1 MLTGKRI
8 LLGVTGGIAA
18 YKSAFLV
25 REFIRAGA
33 EVQVVMTRAAA
44 QFITPLTMT
53 TLSKRE
59 VVIDMFPL
67 QPDQPWNQPTKHI
80 DLALWGDVMLIAP
93 ATANTIAKISSGA
106 ADNFLTTL
114 VLAVRC
120 PLIIAPAMDVDM
132 YLNDATQ
139 RNLAGLREAGCRVLE
154 PDAGEL
160 ASGLSGPGRM
170 PEVDRLFNE
179 VVRSLDHA
187 GRDLAGR
194 RVLVTAGPT
203 YEPIDPVRFIGN
215 RSSGKMG
222 FAVAAA
228 AAQRGATVTLI
239 SGPVSLK
246 TPRNVKRIDVSTAK
260 EMASAVVAEFPAADL
275 LVMAAAVADFAPAGP
290 SQQKIKREQKAG
302 GPFILELAENPD
314 ILKAAG
320 GKKTHQVIVG
330 FALETEHGVENA
342 RKKLAAKHLDVIVLN
357 NPLDEGAGFGSDTNV
372 VTVITASGEEEQ
384 LPRMAKIDVAYALLA
399 RVAPLLSQRAHGRP

>member
-25 REFIRAGA
+25 REFVRAGA

-53 TLSKRE
+53 TLSRRE
-59 VVIDMFPL
+59 VVVDMFP
-67 QPDQPWNQPTKHI
+67 PPADQPAVLPVRHI

-93 ATANTIAKISSGA
+93 ATANTIAKITHGT

-114 VLAVRC
+114 VLALRC
-120 PLIIAPAMDVDM
+120 PLVIAPAMDVDM
-132 YLNDATQ
+132 YLNDTTR
-139 RNLAGLREAGCRVLE
+139 RNIAALRETGCIVLE
-154 PDAGEL
+154 PDEGEL

-170 PEVDRLFNE
+170 PEVDRLFGE
-179 VVRSLDHA
+179 VVKSLDGA
-187 GRDLAGR
+187 SRDLAGR
-194 RVLVTAGPT
+194 TVLVTAGPT

-228 AAQRGATVTLI
+228 AAQRGAKVTLI
-239 SGPVSLK
+239 SGPVSLR
-246 TPRNVKRIDVSTAK
+246 TPRNVERIDVRTAK
-260 EMASAVVAEFPAADL
+260 EMAAAVMAEFPSADV
-275 LVMAAAVADFAPAGP
+275 LVMAAAVADFAPVR
-290 SQQKIKREQKAG
+290 SSEQKIKREQKAG
-302 GPFILELAENPD
+302 GPFILELKENPD
-314 ILKAAG
+314 ILKTAG
-320 GKKTHQVIVG
+320 AEKTHQKIIG
-330 FALETEHGVENA
+330 FALETENGIEHA
-342 RKKLAAKHLDVIVLN
+342 RTKLHAKHLDMIVLN

-372 VTVITASGEEEQ
+372 VTVISASGTVEQ
-384 LPRMAKIDVAYALLA
+384 LPCMAKFDVANALLS
-399 RVAPLLSQRAHGRP
+399 RVSPLLT

>member
-25 REFIRAGA
+25 REFVRAGA
-33 EVQVVMTRAAA
+33 EVQVVMTRAAS

-59 VVIDMFPL
+59 VIIDMFPP
-67 QPDQPWNQPTKHI
+67 QPDQPAVQPTRHI
-80 DLALWGDVMLIAP
+80 DLALWGDVMMIAP
-93 ATANTIAKISSGA
+93 ATANTIAKITHGT

-114 VLAVRC
+114 VLALRC

-139 RNLAGLREAGCRVLE
+139 RNIAVLRETGYNVLE

-170 PEVDRLFNE
+170 PEVDRLFRE
-179 VVRSLDHA
+179 VVKSLDNA
-187 GRDLAGR
+187 RRDLSGR
-194 RVLVTAGPT
+194 TILVTAGPT

-222 FAVAAA
+222 FAVASA
-228 AAQRGATVTLI
+228 AAQRGANVTLI
-239 SGPVSLK
+239 SGPVTLR
-246 TPRNVKRIDVSTAK
+246 TPRNVKRVDVGTAR
-260 EMASAVVAEFPAADL
+260 EMASAVMAEFAAADM
-275 LVMAAAVADFAPAGP
+275 LVMTAAVADFAPVR
-290 SQQKIKREQKAG
+290 SSEQKIKREQKAG
-302 GPFILELAENPD
+302 GPFMLELTENPD
-314 ILKAAG
+314 ILKTAG
-320 GKKTHQVIVG
+320 AKKTHQLIIG
-330 FALETEHGVENA
+330 FALETENGVENA
-342 RKKLAAKHLDVIVLN
+342 RKKLSSKHLDVIVLN
-357 NPLDEGAGFGSDTNV
+357 NPLAEGAGFGSDTNV
-372 VTVITASGEEEQ
+372 VTVITASGEVEK
-384 LPRMAKIDVAYALLA
+384 LPRMAKIDIANALFS
-399 RVAPLLSQRAHGRP
+399 RFAPLLT